1 MRKLER
7 ELRALASMETTKKAV
22 PVESTELPTAAA
34 ANAATGS
41 LARDLETHQSMLDG
55 HAQRL
60 RQLEQR
66 QSLFSF
72 PTHDIAQVLLLRF
85 SNGEKLHS
93 SIHGQLQ
100 TKLSEGEHTQPTPAP
115 SGSTRA
121 GSTMTSTS
129 LEESRSK
136 PDRSRPLKRK
146 SDTSAEEEPLA
157 KRQRGRPPKP
167 SASDTSNIPPP
178 PKRLRG
184 RPPTHGRYSR
194 KSSYGPTSSSS
205 ASVRE
210 PSKPPT
216 RTPVPSRSP
225 IKKKGIATK
234 KTAKKPKPT
243 WRMEEVTSSEAGE
256 SRKSNSDL
264 GSTGNVDIGEK
275 SDSATPRR
283 ATRLLDRAQS
293 PLGEAGSDEPIA
305 VIPRTQSM
313 VTPKSK
319 SVSCGISSDEP
330 SKPKS
335 PSSPGY
341 RDMQTPE
348 LAAMEETAA
357 DGLAIP
363 PERRSGRKTNTP
375 QHYGNPV
382 PWREANVL
390 VNTLRPS
397 AP

>member
-1 MRKLER
+1 M
-7 ELRALASMETTKKAV
+7 RALASMETTKKTT
-22 PVESTELPTAAA
+22 PIESTEGPAAAA
-34 ANAATGS
+34 ANPATAS
-41 LARDLETHQSMLDG
+41 LARDPGTHQSMLND

-72 PTHDIAQVLLLRF
+72 PTHDIAQVLLLRL
-85 SNGEKLHS
+85 SNGDKLES
-93 SIHGQLQ
+93 RMHGQLQ
-100 TKLSEGEHTQPTPAP
+100 TKLSEGEDTQPTPAP
-115 SGSTRA
+115 TGSTRA

-129 LEESRSK
+129 VEESRSK
-136 PDRSRPLKRK
+136 PDRSMPLKRK
-146 SDTSAEEEPLA
+146 SDTYAEEEPPV
-157 KRQRGRPPKP
+157 KRQRGCPPNR

-194 KSSYGPTSSSS
+194 KSSYGPTSSSC

-210 PSKPPT
+210 PSKTPS
-216 RTPVPSRSP
+216 RTSVPSRSP

-243 WRMEEVTSSEAGE
+243 WRMEEVTWSEAGE

-264 GSTGNVDIGEK
+264 GSTGSVDIGEK
-275 SDSATPRR
+275 SDSTTPRR
-283 ATRLLDRAQS
+283 AARPLDGAKS
-293 PLGEAGSDEPIA
+293 PLGPSGSDEPIA

-330 SKPKS
+330 SKPKP

-341 RDMQTPE
+341 RDLQTPE
-348 LAAMEETAA
+348 LAAMEETTA

-390 VNTLRPS
+390 VNTLRSS